1 VNVIVVVFDKAFAD
15 SVSLSWTQIDQVERT
30 NSVIEF
36 SVMIRANAENVA
48 QSVWSIVGL
57 AEWLNVMP
65 LRITRT
71 VG

>member
-1 VNVIVVVFDKAFAD
+1 MNVIVVVLDKAFAD

-48 QSVWSIVGL
+48 QSVWAIVGL

-65 LRITRT
+65 LRITGT
-71 VG
+71 GG